1 MVFHPAWRV
10 APSYDLHDHS
20 GGFIHIF
27 SRRLHHLSCAGRR
40 KIVGIH
46 RLDCRRLLPDTGFAC
61 SACLCDV
68 ASCDCDACSGLSSPM
83 GSTQAHRALDGPYLV
98 VRLGHRRACLFNA
111 LQMVPPGNVMPA
123 NPARDRLARRGGL
136 KSAAGGDLEIAPS

>member
-1 MVFHPAWRV
+1 
-10 APSYDLHDHS
+10 
-20 GGFIHIF
+20 
-27 SRRLHHLSCAGRR
+27 
-40 KIVGIH
+40 
-46 RLDCRRLLPDTGFAC
+46 
-61 SACLCDV
+61 
-68 ASCDCDACSGLSSPM
+68 M

-136 KSAAGGDLEIAPS
+136 KSAAGGDLEIAPP